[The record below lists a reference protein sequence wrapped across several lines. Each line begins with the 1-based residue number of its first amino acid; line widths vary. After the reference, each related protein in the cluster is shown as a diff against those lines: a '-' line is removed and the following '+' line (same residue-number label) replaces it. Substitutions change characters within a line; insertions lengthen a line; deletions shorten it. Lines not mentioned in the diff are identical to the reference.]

1 LNLLNPSSNSS
12 DKESSSSSSDSDSSS
27 LESDST
33 SRAITE
39 PKRKQRTRRKP
50 RAASHS
56 GSDSDDSESGAGGG
70 SRVAPKTEHE
80 LEPEVQLP
88 QVMKIDES
96 AEIAKFGKVESVIET
111 VVVVKADTAGD
122 WRVLDEGTVV
132 CWEDRTVIGTV
143 CLLAAV
149 SRGIHNQ
156 NSLLSPFLLFRSSKR
171 LVQFNN
177 LSIHYASLPIL
188 HPIQPS
194 SLFRNPSSTL
204 LHMLNSSSLEISE
217 V

>member
-1 LNLLNPSSNSS
+1 MSHHVVLLSEEIVDRIPCDLHRS
-12 DKESSSSSSDSDSSS
+12 DKESSSSDSSDSDSSS

-33 SRAITE
+33 SRATTE
-39 PKRKQRTRRKP
+39 PRQRKQQRSRRKP

-56 GSDSDDSESGAGGG
+56 GSDSDDSESGIGGG

-80 LEPEVQLP
+80 MEEPEVQLP
-88 QVMKIDES
+88 EVMKIDEG

-143 CLLAAV
+143 RLPLSKSV
-149 SRGIHNQ
+149 RG
-156 NSLLSPFLLFRSSKR
+156 L
-171 LVQFNN
+171 
-177 LSIHYASLPIL
+177 
-188 HPIQPS
+188 
-194 SLFRNPSSTL
+194 
-204 LHMLNSSSLEISE
+204 SSSYLVSSFFEKDL
-217 V
+217 